1 MYSEAGQKKEDGFN
15 VKIRELE
22 ERVEVQDQQLTM
34 MKAREYDKVDI
45 IKRAAELEA
54 RVKFLQMDQEG
65 TLKERNLLDQANV

>member
-1 MYSEAGQKKEDGFN
+1 MYSEAGQKKEDGFK

-65 TLKERNLLDQANV
+65 TLKERNLLD

>member
-1 MYSEAGQKKEDGFN
+1 
-15 VKIRELE
+15 
-22 ERVEVQDQQLTM
+22 M

-65 TLKERNLLDQANV
+65 TLKERNLLD